1 LKSSYGSHLVFI
13 NSIVEERMP
22 ELKEVRAQL
31 ISDLQLKQKED
42 GFRVYLD
49 NLRKKYKVQVNTNL
63 VN

>member
-1 LKSSYGSHLVFI
+1 
-13 NSIVEERMP
+13 MP

-63 VN
+63 IN